1 MERMTIDVVGDEA
14 SLPPRR
20 AKPVHVLAVV
30 GLALGALAL
39 WARGLPAFV
48 AWEVAADHQRCFG
61 RRQLPARIWSS
72 DPAEVRDW
80 MESRGTPTPLLPS
93 EAGTAEIVG
102 ARYCALEDRV
112 AAHVYYAGEGGM
124 VSVYVLSGPVRI
136 ADGWSGTSRG
146 LNVRLLRAVGRY
158 VAVVGGSAADVAAAA
173 RAFAST
179 VATARPARQPETL
192 RPDGSPGTRPCARRQ
207 RPRVD
212 RSQPNC

>member
-102 ARYCALEDRV
+102 ARYCPLEDRV
-112 AAHVYYAGEGGM
+112 AAHVYYAGQGGM

-179 VATARPARQPETL
+179 VATARPGGL
-192 RPDGSPGTRPCARRQ
+192 
-207 RPRVD
+207 PRVD
-212 RSQPNC
+212 RFRPNC

>member
-1 MERMTIDVVGDEA
+1 
-14 SLPPRR
+14 
-20 AKPVHVLAVV
+20 
-30 GLALGALAL
+30 
-39 WARGLPAFV
+39 
-48 AWEVAADHQRCFG
+48 
-61 RRQLPARIWSS
+61 
-72 DPAEVRDW
+72 

-102 ARYCALEDRV
+102 ARYCPLEDRV
-112 AAHVYYAGEGGM
+112 AAHVYYAGQGGM

-179 VATARPARQPETL
+179 VATARLALQPEGL
-192 RPDGSPGTRPCARRQ
+192 RQDGSRGTRRPPSRSAGTVRPGLTGPSRTANLLFRLGGAVAQLGARVNGIHEVAGSIPASSTNFHNKLAGCLVGAVPSGHQGGSARKPEARSRQ
-207 RPRVD
+207 GRCDPSRL
-212 RSQPNC
+212 SA

>member
-102 ARYCALEDRV
+102 ARYCPLEDRV
-112 AAHVYYAGEGGM
+112 AAHVYYAGQGGM
-124 VSVYVLSGPVRI
+124 VSVYVLSGPARI
-136 ADGWSGTSRG
+136 GDGWSGTSRG
-146 LNVRLLRAVGRY
+146 LNVRLLRAAGRY

-179 VATARPARQPETL
+179 VATARPGGL
-192 RPDGSPGTRPCARRQ
+192 
-207 RPRVD
+207 PRVD
-212 RSQPNC
+212 RFRPNC

>member
-1 MERMTIDVVGDEA
+1 MERMTIDVVGDGA

-20 AKPVHVLAVV
+20 AKPVRVLAVV

-102 ARYCALEDRV
+102 ARYCPLEDRV
-112 AAHVYYAGEGGM
+112 AAHVYYAGQGGM
-124 VSVYVLSGPVRI
+124 VSVYVLSGPARI
-136 ADGWSGTSRG
+136 GDGWSGTSRG
-146 LNVRLLRAVGRY
+146 LNVRLLRAAGRY

-179 VATARPARQPETL
+179 VATARPGGL
-192 RPDGSPGTRPCARRQ
+192 
-207 RPRVD
+207 PRVD
-212 RSQPNC
+212 RFRPNC

>member
-102 ARYCALEDRV
+102 ARYCPLEDRV
-112 AAHVYYAGEGGM
+112 AAHVYYAGQGGM
-124 VSVYVLSGPVRI
+124 VSVYVLSGPARI
-136 ADGWSGTSRG
+136 GDGWSGTSRG
-146 LNVRLLRAVGRY
+146 LNVRLLRAAGRY

-179 VATARPARQPETL
+179 VATARPGGL
-192 RPDGSPGTRPCARRQ
+192 
-207 RPRVD
+207 PRVD
-212 RSQPNC
+212 RVRPNC